1 MAKATGFHIDLET
14 GNIIMNA
21 GDTGA
26 YKVHCAR
33 ESGEEWP
40 ATARML
46 YTIRNASGTIVL
58 QRIYRMDDA
67 WGLGDGVVQIEFH
80 NDDTDTWE
88 PGTYETERRYDLTPI
103 WQGTPSTARCVNQ
116 LGPGEHAVMIEG
128 DVVRTVFRG
137 TLTIENVLGKI

>member
-1 MAKATGFHIDLET
+1 MANATGFQVDLES
-14 GNIIMNA
+14 GDIRMNR
-21 GDTGA
+21 GDTGSFWVRA
-26 YKVHCAR
+26 SRK
-33 ESGEEWP
+33 SGESW
-40 ATARML
+40 TSDDRML
-46 YTIRNASGTIVL
+46 FTIRNSQGEIML
-58 QRIYRMDDA
+58 QRFYRLDDQ
-67 WGLGDGVVQIEFH
+67 WSLGDGVILVEFH